1 MLEPIFYLGSH
12 LTGVCS
18 LLQCFL
24 PLRITQMWERHASS
38 PLTGSPLTGS
48 LFQRDLAFLFD
59 ILDDGGSL
67 LPVSLNARYALFNSA
82 SLSGDSLA
90 SFFSSL
96 VSSSLIPASRCAS
109 STSDVASAKSCQSDF
124 TSLGASLAM
133 LFNVLAY
140 VA

>member
-1 MLEPIFYLGSH
+1 FYLGSH

-59 ILDDGGSL
+59 VLDDGGSL
-67 LPVSLNARYALFNSA
+67 FAGVVERPVRLIQLRQLVRRQLGKLFLVLGVFELDTRVALRVKHI
-82 SLSGDSLA
+82 G
-90 SFFSSL
+90 
-96 VSSSLIPASRCAS
+96 
-109 STSDVASAKSCQSDF
+109 
-124 TSLGASLAM
+124 
-133 LFNVLAY
+133 
-140 VA
+140 